1 MPFFQYME
9 ILFLILTGGVIGLIV
24 GITGV
29 GGGALM
35 TPALLLFG
43 FPAHIAIG
51 TDLWF
56 AALTKS
62 GGMYAHHKKGHV
74 NWRIATTLAAGSLPA
89 AIITG
94 LFLAFWF
101 NSPEHYASL
110 LQSALGVMLIVTSCV
125 LLFRKRLARLYRG
138 QGISPGSLPKND
150 QGKLIVAGFILGV
163 LVTLSSVGAG
173 AIGTAVLMILFPTL
187 LPKHIVGTDIAHA
200 VPLTIVAGMVHLYL
214 GNVDFKLL
222 AALLC
227 GSLPA
232 IYLGTALS
240 SRIPA
245 RLLQPILASLLMLLG
260 LKYALF

>member
-1 MPFFQYME
+1 M
-9 ILFLILTGGVIGLIV
+9 TGALIGLIV

-62 GGMYAHHKKGHV
+62 GGMYAHHRKGHV
-74 NWRIATTLAAGSLPA
+74 NWQIALSLSCGSLPG

-94 LFLAFWF
+94 LVLAFWF
-101 NSPEHYASL
+101 QSPEHYASI
-110 LQSALGVMLIVTSCV
+110 LQTALGAMLILTSTV
-125 LLFRKRLARLYRG
+125 LLFRKYLSRLY
-138 QGISPGSLPKND
+138 SGSGMPTDILLPKSRI
-150 QGKLIVAGFILGV
+150 QLTLTGFVLGV

-187 LPKHIVGTDIAHA
+187 LPKNIVGTDIAHA
-200 VPLTIVAGMVHLYL
+200 VPLTIVAGLVHLYL
-214 GNVDFKLL
+214 NNVNFMLL
-222 AALLC
+222 ISLLC

-232 IYLGTALS
+232 IYFGTALS
-240 SRIPA
+240 SKVPA
-245 RLLQPILASLLMLLG
+245 KLLQPILATTLMLLG